1 MLHVGS
7 YGRQVLHPKAHM
19 HTCLSAWHI
28 EYTEESAWACMHCCR
43 FESRHMLAK
52 KEHARTSLPLTQQ
65 QKEEDS
71 AGQGRQDTPG
81 AEVQLIWLKQ

>member
-7 YGRQVLHPKAHM
+7 YGRQVLPSKAHM
-19 HTCLSAWHI
+19 HTSLSAWHF
-28 EYTEESAWACMHCCR
+28 ESTEESAWACMHYCR
-43 FESRHMLAK
+43 FECRHMLAK
-52 KEHARTSLPLTQQ
+52 KGHAWTSQPLTQQ
-65 QKEEDS
+65 QKEEYS